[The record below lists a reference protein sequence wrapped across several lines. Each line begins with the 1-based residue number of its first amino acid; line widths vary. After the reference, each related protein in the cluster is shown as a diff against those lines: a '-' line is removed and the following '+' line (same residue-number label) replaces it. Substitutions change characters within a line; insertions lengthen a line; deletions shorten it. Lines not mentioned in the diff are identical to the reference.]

1 MKKRNTQKVRL
12 ISMRLKLLIPVAI
25 AVIVGCVCI
34 GYSSVKSYNDKY
46 RDLAITKVEAA
57 ANITASYF
65 NENNLNKI
73 PSVTD
78 EYIMNEL
85 KNIVT
90 HSGLKRIFTL
100 HDVDGVIYYG
110 FNTDES
116 DNKLGT
122 QYIPNEDYE
131 LIKTAFTGTIAKNT
145 VLNHTSTG
153 DCLLSV
159 YQPVFGKD
167 GSVIAVIGT
176 AYDAMHIL
184 DTRYEM
190 ISELIIELII
200 ILSLVLFV
208 ISIIV
213 GIAVKNIQT
222 VNEKI
227 YELVNNEGDL
237 TQSLHIKS
245 GDELELISDGINSL
259 LSYIRTIMLNIKSD
273 SIRLTDSS
281 SSVTQKVNHSK
292 LEIADISSTM
302 EQISAAMEETSAAV
316 SQINDLITGIL
327 ETSQQVAEFAA
338 TSESDSKEIM
348 SKASDVEKQADSELL
363 TAKELSSEL
372 TMKVRE
378 TLEQSKAVEHISKLT
393 ENILKIA
400 DQTNLLA
407 PNASIEA
414 ARAGAAGRGFA
425 VVATEI
431 GKLAQTSAE
440 AAGEIRRV
448 SNEVITSVHQ
458 LAEQTEKMLTFL
470 DEVAMKGYD
479 GLKATGEEYKND
491 VAKMGNQ
498 MHEFYQSAEYMKDTI
513 SVIMDNMQAINVAIE
528 ESTEGVYNIASAT
541 GNMSTDINDIQNN
554 IVENNDIAE
563 ELYNEVHK
571 FKLEE

>member
-393 ENILKIA
+393 ENILNIA

-407 PNASIEA
+407 LNASIEA

>member
-1 MKKRNTQKVRL
+1 
-12 ISMRLKLLIPVAI
+12 
-25 AVIVGCVCI
+25 
-34 GYSSVKSYNDKY
+34 
-46 RDLAITKVEAA
+46 
-57 ANITASYF
+57 
-65 NENNLNKI
+65 
-73 PSVTD
+73 
-78 EYIMNEL
+78 
-85 KNIVT
+85 
-90 HSGLKRIFTL
+90 
-100 HDVDGVIYYG
+100 
-110 FNTDES
+110 
-116 DNKLGT
+116 
-122 QYIPNEDYE
+122 
-131 LIKTAFTGTIAKNT
+131 
-145 VLNHTSTG
+145 
-153 DCLLSV
+153 
-159 YQPVFGKD
+159 
-167 GSVIAVIGT
+167 
-176 AYDAMHIL
+176 
-184 DTRYEM
+184 
-190 ISELIIELII
+190 
-200 ILSLVLFV
+200 
-208 ISIIV
+208 
-213 GIAVKNIQT
+213 
-222 VNEKI
+222 
-227 YELVNNEGDL
+227 
-237 TQSLHIKS
+237 
-245 GDELELISDGINSL
+245 
-259 LSYIRTIMLNIKSD
+259 MLNIKSD

-393 ENILKIA
+393 ENILNIA

-407 PNASIEA
+407 LNASIEA

-440 AAGEIRRV
+440 AASEIRRV

-554 IVENNDIAE
+554 IVENTNI
-563 ELYNEVHK
+563 NK
-571 FKLEE
+571 KLCLIIQFEKTFAKIQKTIINNK

>member
-393 ENILKIA
+393 ENILNIA